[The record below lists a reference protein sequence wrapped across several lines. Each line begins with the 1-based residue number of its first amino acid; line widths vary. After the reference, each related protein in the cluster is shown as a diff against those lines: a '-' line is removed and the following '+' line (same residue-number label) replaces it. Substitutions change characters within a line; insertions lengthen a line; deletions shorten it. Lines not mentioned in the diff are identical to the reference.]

1 MPTVV
6 PASQIFQVV
15 EDGADSTPVS
25 TAAASFTVHRQSAVA
40 PQPYRGFVAR
50 PATAPPQQPQ
60 ARPPKR
66 PSTPKVR
73 SLLASTAPKPKY
85 HGLRSDGVRELL
97 EGRKPHPAD
106 PKSIDHRPPRP
117 SASRRLARTTPHLP
131 AHPSGHTAG
140 RPLDATGVQ
149 TLHRQLLTVIVTRLP
164 APQLASC
171 ASSGRAWWPGHA
183 LPPRRGAIPLGP
195 RPLPRLLELAAS
207 QAAHPIALAS
217 LGHACASATAPCP
230 AACRPGLAC
239 RPTLHVLNPQAAA
252 AQGAGV
258 EDGRERHPAIS
269 VRAAISDW
277 EVTRSSS
284 RVR

>member
-6 PASQIFQVV
+6 PASQIFQFV

-106 PKSIDHRPPRP
+106 PKSIDHRTPRP

-149 TLHRQLLTVIVTRLP
+149 TLHRQLLTVNSDPP
-164 APQLASC
+164 ASAPA
-171 ASSGRAWWPGHA
+171 
-183 LPPRRGAIPLGP
+183 
-195 RPLPRLLELAAS
+195 RLLCLLRARLGARPRVPS
-207 QAAHPIALAS
+207 QTR
-217 LGHACASATAPCP
+217 GHSTGTP
-230 AACRPGLAC
+230 AA
-239 RPTLHVLNPQAAA
+239 TSAA
-252 AQGAGV
+252 
-258 EDGRERHPAIS
+258 
-269 VRAAISDW
+269 
-277 EVTRSSS
+277 
-284 RVR
+284 